1 MNDLIAKAHIYCVAK
16 HAFQK
21 RKYSGDPYYIH
32 PLRVSDMILEVPYL
46 AGHHIYNR
54 AGGTYQAVT
63 HDGLVAIALLYDIIE
78 DTPTTYQDI
87 EKIFGDIV
95 AQGVTDLTS
104 TSKIDAPNANRATR
118 KELDRQKIQTKP
130 AWIRLIKCCDRYDNL
145 LDTLNYVM
153 DWNIQKKLPESGWF
167 YKYIQE
173 SRDLLEVLNVQ
184 ELESIYGRE
193 FFEKYNLNMLMD
205 NLKLEL
211 DHVTQEVKNV

>member
-1 MNDLIAKAHIYCVAK
+1 MSDLIAKAHLYCVAK

-32 PLRVSDMILEVPYL
+32 PIRVAGMLL
-46 AGHHIYNR
+46 ALPPEKEWNKDKSLYRIENIES
-54 AGGTYQAVT
+54 TIVT
-63 HDGLVAIALLYDIIE
+63 ALLHDVIE
-78 DTPTTYQDI
+78 DTPTSSEEIQS
-87 EKIFGDIV
+87 IFGTYIAD
-95 AQGVTDLTS
+95 GVRYLTN

-118 KELDRQKIQTKP
+118 KELDRQKIQTKS
-130 AWIRLIKCCDRYDNL
+130 AWIRLIKYCDRYDNL

-211 DHVTQEVKNV
+211 DHVTQEVKKD